1 MAQGLNKFKTKKSE
15 HRRDSL
21 NDAHSTHR
29 PLLSSSVFCVYVF
42 MNNFQKLNHNH
53 FFFTFIDS
61 TIFITSSDFGV
72 QYSTSKMH

>member
-15 HRRDSL
+15 HRKDSL

-42 MNNFQKLNHNH
+42 MNNFQKLNLNH
-53 FFFTFIDS
+53 FFTFID
-61 TIFITSSDFGV
+61 TLFITSTDFGV
-72 QYSTSKMH
+72 QYSTSKRH